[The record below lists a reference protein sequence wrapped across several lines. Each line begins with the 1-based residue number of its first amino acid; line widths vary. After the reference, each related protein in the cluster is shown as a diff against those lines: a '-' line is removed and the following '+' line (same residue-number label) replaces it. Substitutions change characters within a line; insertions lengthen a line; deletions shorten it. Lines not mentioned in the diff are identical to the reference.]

1 MEADLHPTGLDRQGA
16 GIEGFAMSSAPVR
29 DYYEHN
35 TRHFLRFGTGQTI
48 HRGLW
53 GEGVQTPEQAAH
65 WVHGELLALLQRQHG
80 PGPVRWLDLGC
91 GVGTSCRWLAS
102 RRAGTGT
109 GLSISPTQ
117 VELAQR
123 YAQEQGLADRCTFGI
138 ADFCVLPE
146 DLGPFELAY
155 AIEAYVH
162 AAEPS
167 ALLHGAA
174 RRLVPGGLLVVV
186 DDFLAP
192 GISPEDPVVA
202 RFRSGWHTPALDT
215 ADSVVARAAQAGL
228 RLVEDRDLTSL
239 VRLGRPRDHLVSWLQ
254 PLLRLGAPYSP
265 WFQSLV
271 GGDALQQG
279 LGSGK
284 LQHRWLLFST

>member
-1 MEADLHPTGLDRQGA
+1 
-16 GIEGFAMSSAPVR
+16 MSQAPVR

-53 GEGVQTPEQAAH
+53 GAGVQTAEQAAH
-65 WVHGELLALLQRQHG
+65 WIHGELLALLERRFG
-80 PGPVRWLDLGC
+80 ADPVRWLDLGC
-91 GVGTSCRWLAS
+91 GVGTSCRWLAA
-102 RRAGTGT
+102 RRAGAGT

-117 VELAQR
+117 VQLAQQLA
-123 YAQEQGLADRCTFGI
+123 AQQGLQDRCTFLV
-138 ADFCVLPE
+138 ADFCAMPE
-146 DLGPFELAY
+146 ELGSFELAY
-155 AIEAYVH
+155 TIEAYVH

-167 ALLHGAA
+167 ALLAGVA
-174 RRLVPGGLLVVV
+174 RRLRPGGLLVVV

-192 GISPEDPVVA
+192 GTAADDPVVA
-202 RFRSGWHTPALDT
+202 RFRAGWHTPALDT
-215 ADSVVARAAQAGL
+215 VEAVVARAAQAGL
-228 RLVEDRDLTSL
+228 TLVEDRDLTSL
-239 VRLGRPRDHLVSWLQ
+239 VRLGRPRDHLISWLQ
-254 PLLRLGAPYSP
+254 PLLRLAAPYSP

-279 LGSGK
+279 LRAGK